1 MRPFKFRAQAA
12 LDLRRREHDEALRRR
27 AVTEA
32 ALVAADQAIAEAGKT
47 IAAADQERAALMK
60 GTVVEYSRLQWH
72 QAWRARCLE
81 ERAQLQAR
89 RTQREEDLQQATLY
103 VSQTHRRLRSLER
116 LREHALAAWM
126 RAAQQDEQKTMD
138 ALAASRFVQEEM
150 R

>member
-1 MRPFKFRAQAA
+1 M
-12 LDLRRREHDEALRRR
+12 DLGPHVFDSLSFLLGDQPLMGG
-27 AVTEA
+27 AV
-32 ALVAADQAIAEAGKT
+32 VQYD
-47 IAAADQERAALMK
+47 R
-60 GTVVEYSRLQWH
+60 VQWH
-72 QAWRARCLE
+72 QAWRTRCLG
-81 ERAQLQAR
+81 ERTQLQAA
-89 RTQREEDLQQATLY
+89 RTQRERELQQATLH